1 MRYKTKYLFH
11 FLKPLLTCTFPQV
24 HPYKYTHIVNGN
36 GGYTD
41 RQLADYIKEMS
52 SVAKATN
59 MNEHKKATVETVN
72 GKWPVAMETL

>member
-1 MRYKTKYLFH
+1 MSSNRCSHVPSLR
-11 FLKPLLTCTFPQV
+11 
-24 HPYKYTHIVNGN
+24 YTHTIYIHIVDGN

-59 MNEHKKATVETVN
+59 MNEHKKATGETVN